1 MIRFALIV
9 VWLLTAGNLSA
20 QEEKLWYAVTDT
32 GKSVEMSKVDMLV
45 ATDDNYTFAIVSAD
59 GTVLIDD
66 VAYIQLVQS
75 DTTPSG
81 IIEARKD
88 DNMRL
93 IHGVVSSQLVLTGA
107 KGRVSIYSANG
118 TQVLSVQASE
128 DGETSLNVR
137 GLPHGVYVVKCGKA
151 SFKFIKK

>member
-75 DTTPSG
+75 D
-81 IIEARKD
+81 
-88 DNMRL
+88 NMRL

>member
-1 MIRFALIV
+1 
-9 VWLLTAGNLSA
+9 
-20 QEEKLWYAVTDT
+20 
-32 GKSVEMSKVDMLV
+32 MSKVDMLV
-45 ATDDNYTFAIVSAD
+45 ATDDNYTFAIVAAD

-66 VAYIQLVQS
+66 VAYIHFVQS

-93 IHGVVSSQLVLTGA
+93 IHGVVSSQLLLSGA
-107 KGRVSIYSANG
+107 KGRVSIYSVNG
-118 TQVLSVQASE
+118 TQVLSVQANE
-128 DGETSLNVR
+128 DGEACLNVR

-151 SFKFIKK
+151 AFKFIKK

>member
-9 VWLLTAGNLSA
+9 VWLLMAGSLSA

-32 GKSVEMSKVDMLV
+32 GESVEMSKVDMLV
-45 ATDDNYTFAIVSAD
+45 AADDDYTFAIVAAD
-59 GTVLIDD
+59 GTVLIDN
-66 VAYIQLVQS
+66 VAYIHFVQS

-81 IIEARKD
+81 IITARND

-118 TQVLSVQASE
+118 TQVLSSQTNE
-128 DGETSLNVR
+128 EGETCLNVQT
-137 GLPHGVYVVKCGKA
+137 LPTGVYVVKCGKA
-151 SFKFIKK
+151 AFKFMKK